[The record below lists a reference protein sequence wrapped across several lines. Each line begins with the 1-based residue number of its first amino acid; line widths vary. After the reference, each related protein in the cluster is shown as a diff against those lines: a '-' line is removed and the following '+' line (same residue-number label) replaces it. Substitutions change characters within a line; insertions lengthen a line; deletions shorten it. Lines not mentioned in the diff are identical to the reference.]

1 MAKVEKRGA
10 LSEETLQDFFREMLL
25 IRRFEEKVEERFRA
39 GELPGFLHVA
49 IGQEAVAVG
58 VCRALE
64 DGDVIASTHRAH
76 GHTLAKGTHPN
87 ELMAELY
94 GKLEGCSH
102 GYGGSMHLYDVER
115 GNMGANA
122 VVGGG
127 LPAVTGAALAFK
139 LRDEPRVAV
148 AFFGD
153 GATNIGTVHESLNL
167 AQLWRVPALFVCE
180 NNGWAESTP
189 ASQQLPIEDLSKRA
203 EAYGMR
209 AVTVDGQDVEAV
221 YRATIEALA
230 HAREGHGPVF
240 LHVITYRLTGHYIG
254 DPQVYRPKGELEHL
268 RQTQDPVTKLRER
281 LELSDEE
288 FEQLDR
294 EAVRDALATAMRKD
308 DDVFIMGEDIAE
320 MGGSMGVTQGMLDE
334 FGPERVR
341 NTPISEMAL
350 VGAAI
355 GAALQGMRPVAE
367 VMYEDFLTLAAE
379 QIVNQAAK
387 HRYMSGGQLKV
398 PLTVRTQ
405 GGAGWSPGAQHA
417 QQLEAWFTH
426 IPGLK
431 VVFAST
437 PTDVRGLLW
446 SAIYDDNPVVFFEHR
461 TLYGLKEDVPEE
473 LEPIEL
479 GKARVHRA
487 GTDVTVVAIGRLVHE
502 ALAAAEEAEAAGV
515 SVEVVDPRT
524 LLPLDEETIVNSVKK
539 TNRCVVAHEAVTKM
553 GFGAEIAAVVQYQA
567 FDYLDAPIERVGA
580 KFTPVPFAPVM
591 EEFVVPHAKD
601 VLAAVNRTVGRGD

>member
-10 LSEETLQDFFREMLL
+10 LSEDTLRDFFREMLL

-64 DGDVIASTHRAH
+64 EGDVIASTHRAH

-127 LPAVTGAALAFK
+127 LPAVTGAALAFT

-209 AVTVDGQDVEAV
+209 AVTVDGQDVEEV
-221 YRATIEALA
+221 HRATIEALA

-240 LHVITYRLTGHYIG
+240 LHVRTYRLTGHYVG
-254 DPQVYRPKGELEHL
+254 DPQVYRPKDELARL
-268 RQTQDPVTKLRER
+268 RETEDPVTKLRDR
-281 LELSDEE
+281 LGLADEE
-288 FEQLDR
+288 FEQMDR
-294 EAVRDALATAMRKD
+294 EAHELVEAS
-308 DDVFIMGEDIAE
+308 V
-320 MGGSMGVTQGMLDE
+320 E
-334 FGPERVR
+334 F
-341 NTPISEMAL
+341 
-350 VGAAI
+350 
-355 GAALQGMRPVAE
+355 
-367 VMYEDFLTLAAE
+367 
-379 QIVNQAAK
+379 AK
-387 HRYMSGGQLKV
+387 
-398 PLTVRTQ
+398 
-405 GGAGWSPGAQHA
+405 
-417 QQLEAWFTH
+417 
-426 IPGLK
+426 
-431 VVFAST
+431 
-437 PTDVRGLLW
+437 
-446 SAIYDDNPVVFFEHR
+446 
-461 TLYGLKEDVPEE
+461 
-473 LEPIEL
+473 
-479 GKARVHRA
+479 A
-487 GTDVTVVAIGRLVHE
+487 GTDPKPE
-502 ALAAAEEAEAAGV
+502 DALKNVYA
-515 SVEVVDPRT
+515 
-524 LLPLDEETIVNSVKK
+524 
-539 TNRCVVAHEAVTKM
+539 
-553 GFGAEIAAVVQYQA
+553 
-567 FDYLDAPIERVGA
+567 
-580 KFTPVPFAPVM
+580 
-591 EEFVVPHAKD
+591 
-601 VLAAVNRTVGRGD
+601 

>member
-254 DPQVYRPKGELEHL
+254 DPQVYRPKGELDEL
-268 RQTQDPVTKLRER
+268 RETQDPITKLRER
-281 LELSDEE
+281 LGLTDEE
-288 FEQLDR
+288 FEEADR
-294 EAVRDALATAMRKD
+294 EAHELVEAS
-308 DDVFIMGEDIAE
+308 V
-320 MGGSMGVTQGMLDE
+320 E
-334 FGPERVR
+334 F
-341 NTPISEMAL
+341 
-350 VGAAI
+350 
-355 GAALQGMRPVAE
+355 
-367 VMYEDFLTLAAE
+367 
-379 QIVNQAAK
+379 AK
-387 HRYMSGGQLKV
+387 
-398 PLTVRTQ
+398 
-405 GGAGWSPGAQHA
+405 
-417 QQLEAWFTH
+417 
-426 IPGLK
+426 
-431 VVFAST
+431 
-437 PTDVRGLLW
+437 
-446 SAIYDDNPVVFFEHR
+446 
-461 TLYGLKEDVPEE
+461 
-473 LEPIEL
+473 
-479 GKARVHRA
+479 A
-487 GTDVTVVAIGRLVHE
+487 GTDPKPE
-502 ALAAAEEAEAAGV
+502 DALKNVYA
-515 SVEVVDPRT
+515 
-524 LLPLDEETIVNSVKK
+524 
-539 TNRCVVAHEAVTKM
+539 
-553 GFGAEIAAVVQYQA
+553 
-567 FDYLDAPIERVGA
+567 
-580 KFTPVPFAPVM
+580 
-591 EEFVVPHAKD
+591 
-601 VLAAVNRTVGRGD
+601 